1 MQSSDTMICCWCLQ
15 SHRKQTKSNGLKR
28 QRRQMAF
35 DPSPRIVAKK
45 ERREAWKLHFKQLEK
60 QPDGA
65 AKVAAAKKEKAERH
79 ALE

>member
-1 MQSSDTMICCWCLQ
+1 
-15 SHRKQTKSNGLKR
+15 
-28 QRRQMAF
+28 MAF
-35 DPSPRIVAKK
+35 DPSPRCVAKR
-45 ERREAWKLHFKQLEK
+45 ERREAWKLHLKQLEK

>member
-1 MQSSDTMICCWCLQ
+1 
-15 SHRKQTKSNGLKR
+15 
-28 QRRQMAF
+28 MALF
-35 DPSPRIVAKK
+35 DPSPRRAAKK
-45 ERREAWKLHFKQLEK
+45 ERREAWKLHLKQLEK